1 MATDIDDELAAL
13 PAMTTTELCR
23 RYEELFGQPVR
34 TRHKTYLVRKIAWR
48 IQALA
53 EGDLSE
59 RARRR
64 AEDLANDA
72 DVRLMPPRRPR
83 HGDGDGTVGGTRTLK
98 APTAPHDP
106 RLPAPG
112 AAIVRTYKGRQ
123 VRVVVRFDGFEYE
136 GTRYNTLTAVAKA
149 VTGSHMN
156 GYRFFRLGAQS

>member
-1 MATDIDDELAAL
+1 MTSVEDELAAL

-53 EGDLSE
+53 EGGLSE

-64 AEDLANDA
+64 AEELANDA
-72 DVRLMPPRRPR
+72 DVRLMPPRRPQAAVT
-83 HGDGDGTVGGTRTLK
+83 GTSDPTRTLK
-98 APTAPHDP
+98 APTAPQDA

-112 AAIVRTYKGRQ
+112 AAIVRSYKGKQ
-123 VRVVVRFDGFEYE
+123 VRVVVRDDGFEFE
-136 GTRYNTLTAVAKA
+136 GQRFKTLTAVAKD
-149 VTGSHMN
+149 VTGSHVN
-156 GYRFFRLGAQS
+156 GFRFFRLGAQS

>member
-1 MATDIDDELAAL
+1 MSAIDEELAAL

-34 TRHKTYLVRKIAWR
+34 TRHKAYLVRKIAWR

-64 AEDLANDA
+64 AEELANDA
-72 DVRLMPPRRPR
+72 DVRLMPPRRPT
-83 HGDGDGTVGGTRTLK
+83 GATGTAAGGTRTLK
-98 APTAPHDP
+98 APTAAADA

-123 VRVVVRFDGFEYE
+123 VRVIVRTDGFEYD
-136 GTRYNTLTAVAKA
+136 GQRYKTLTAVAKA

-156 GYRFFRLGAQS
+156 GFRFFRLGAQA